1 MTRRVFGALIAIGA
15 GAGGF
20 ALGLWVASFGH
31 RTTTSLM
38 SPDETMR
45 VRLVDFGPEFKL
57 DRNFTIKLERRATG
71 MVETVYH
78 SYDEPGN
85 GHEGSERFLWSKD
98 GTKVLLVSRHLDVRE
113 DLFLDN
119 GDQAYWLYDVAI
131 GQTWSNSALRRD
143 LDPLTAEQLAGIEFT
158 EPVILKPRAKVD
170 PDSPEKR
177 E

>member
-1 MTRRVFGALIAIGA
+1 MTRRVFGELIALGA

-45 VRLVDFGPEFKL
+45 VRLVDFGPEHKL

-71 MVETVYH
+71 AVETVYQ
-78 SYDEPGN
+78 SNDEPGN

-98 GTKVLLVSRHLDVRE
+98 GTKILLVGRHLDVRE

-119 GDQAYWLYDVAI
+119 GDQAYWLYDVRL
-131 GQTWSNSALRRD
+131 GQTWSNSALRPS
-143 LDPLTAEQLAGIEFT
+143 LDPLTADQLAGIEFT
-158 EPVILKPRAKVD
+158 EPVIIKPRAKVD